1 MILLEENNTENIEE
15 NIKVIIV
22 GWNMRVRKIYR

>member
-1 MILLEENNTENIEE
+1 MTLLEENTTENIED

-22 GWNMRVRKIYR
+22 GWNMSVRKIYR